1 MSEQQTSLTDLI
13 RRVHAGETG
22 ALLCVFDLTY
32 PELRRR
38 ARTRLQTVQRAAVLD
53 TTMLVH
59 ECYLR
64 LASAKKLAVEDRVH
78 FFRYAGRAMRCVIV
92 DMARGALRT
101 KRGSGERPLALST
114 TICESTSAAEEEV
127 LRVHD
132 ALDDLAQV
140 DPRLVQVVE
149 MRYFA
154 GMTEADI
161 AAALGVTD
169 RTIRR
174 DWEKARLLLAQAL
187 AGPRACQARAVAR

>member
-13 RRVHAGETG
+13 RRAQDGQTG
-22 ALLCVFDLTY
+22 ALQSVFEITY
-32 PELRRR
+32 DELRRM
-38 ARTRLQTVQRAAVLD
+38 ARNRLQTAGRIAVLD
-53 TTMLVH
+53 TTGLVH

-64 LASAKKLAVEDRVH
+64 LANAKRLAVEDRTH
-78 FFRYAGRAMRCVIV
+78 FFRYAGRAMRSVIV
-92 DMARGALRT
+92 DMARGALRE
-101 KRGSGERPLALST
+101 KRGSGERPISLST
-114 TICESTSAAEEEV
+114 TIGESTTAGEEQV
-127 LRVHD
+127 LRVHE

-154 GMTEADI
+154 GMTETDI

-187 AGPRACQARAVAR
+187 AS

>member
-1 MSEQQTSLTDLI
+1 MIRTVSEQQTSLTDLI
-13 RRVHAGETG
+13 RRVHDGETG
-22 ALLCVFDLTY
+22 ALQSVFELSYD
-32 PELRRR
+32 ELRRL
-38 ARTRLQTVQRAAVLD
+38 ARYRLQTVERAAVLD
-53 TTMLVH
+53 TTGLVH

-101 KRGSGERPLALST
+101 KRGNGERPLSLST
-114 TICESTSAAEEEV
+114 TICESTSAAAEEEV
-127 LRVHD
+127 LSVHD
-132 ALDDLAQV
+132 ALDDLAQI

-161 AAALGVTD
+161 ATALGVTD

-174 DWEKARLLLAQAL
+174 DWEKARLLLARAL
-187 AGPRACQARAVAR
+187 AS